1 MKPSHESARQRGIS
15 ISEVMIIPALAASME
30 TRAEPRPV
38 ETAQASDATAPASE
52 LNTRDL
58 RKLEALDVAG
68 GAPLAGIGTG
78 TDSVPAR
85 ACCMLD

>member
-38 ETAQASDATAPASE
+38 ETAQDATAPASG